1 MIIRFDTIFTD
12 ANQIQ
17 VLINHGSEPV
27 DILSKFS
34 ILLYGGGKSEKEGGK
49 SHGGGLYSFLVENFW
64 SFVNHYKVK
73 K

>member
-1 MIIRFDTIFTD
+1 MFTD

-27 DILSKFS
+27 GILSKFS
-34 ILLYGGGKSEKEGGK
+34 ILLDGGGKSEKEGGK
-49 SHGGGLYSFLVENFW
+49 SHGGSLYSFFVENFW

>member
-1 MIIRFDTIFTD
+1 MFTD

-17 VLINHGSEPV
+17 VLIDHGSEPV
-27 DILSKFS
+27 GILSKFS
-34 ILLYGGGKSEKEGGK
+34 ICIWGGESEKEGGK
-49 SHGGGLYSFLVENFW
+49 SHGGSLYSFLVENCW